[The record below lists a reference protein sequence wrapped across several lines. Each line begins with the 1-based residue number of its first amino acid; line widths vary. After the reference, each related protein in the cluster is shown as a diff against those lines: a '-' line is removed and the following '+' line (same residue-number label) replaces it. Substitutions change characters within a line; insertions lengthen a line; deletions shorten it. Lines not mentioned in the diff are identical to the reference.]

1 LKIARPSNSIWK
13 SQALI
18 IDQRSGMGTEVCR
31 KLAAQGCRV
40 DIFAEE
46 ASPAF
51 RSRYCH
57 RRLVAPP
64 WRQRSRFL
72 NVLQRTVEDGHYD
85 EIYVCTEPVLELIMP
100 LLDSHPAWRA
110 LLVPATQSLKI
121 TLSKNDTI
129 ELAMSAGVPVP
140 RTLVP
145 GHVREAMAF
154 ARELGFP
161 VVIKGEKG
169 ESARN
174 VRIVRAEPELEPA
187 FCEIV
192 ACETA
197 YQGRPAVQEFVN
209 GSSYL
214 VGGLFDQGRPL
225 RVCAHRKVLTYP
237 PSGGVTVKGVTERHA
252 DLLDS
257 AFKVFAALNYSGLG
271 SADFIRDNRTGEFKF
286 LEINPRVW
294 ASIGLAH
301 YAGADLFSPYRALV
315 KGIPVATDL
324 NFREGVEYHWLLGE
338 FRLIAKRPL
347 RIFGLLRDLLDRRS
361 KFDFQWS
368 DPGPFLR
375 GPTDVWRWLAREPI
389 AY

>member
-1 LKIARPSNSIWK
+1 
-13 SQALI
+13 
-18 IDQRSGMGTEVCR
+18 MGTEVCR

-40 DIFAEE
+40 DIFGER

-64 WRQRSRFL
+64 WRERSQFL
-72 NVLQRTVEDGHYD
+72 NFLQRTVEDGHYD
-85 EIYVCTEPVLELIMP
+85 EIYVCTEPVLELIVP

-110 LLVPATQSLKI
+110 LLVPAAQSLKV

-129 ELAMSAGVPVP
+129 KLAMSADVPVP
-140 RTLVP
+140 RTIVP
-145 GHVREAMAF
+145 SQEQEATAF

-174 VRIVRAEPELEPA
+174 VRIVRAEREVEPA
-187 FCEIV
+187 FREIV
-192 ACETA
+192 ASEAA
-197 YQGRPAVQEFVN
+197 YHGRPAVQEFVN
-209 GSSYL
+209 GASYL
-214 VGGLFDQGRPL
+214 VCGLFDHGRPL

-257 AFKVFAALNYSGLG
+257 AFKVFAALNYTGLG
-271 SADFIRDNRTGEFKF
+271 SADFIRDKRTGEFKF

-301 YAGADLFSPYRALV
+301 YAGVDVFTPYRALV
-315 KGIPVATDL
+315 KGMTVAADL

-338 FRLIAKRPL
+338 FRLTAKRPL
-347 RIFGLLRDLLDRRS
+347 RIFGLIRDLLDPRS

-375 GPTDVWRWLAREPI
+375 GPTDIWRWFARAPA